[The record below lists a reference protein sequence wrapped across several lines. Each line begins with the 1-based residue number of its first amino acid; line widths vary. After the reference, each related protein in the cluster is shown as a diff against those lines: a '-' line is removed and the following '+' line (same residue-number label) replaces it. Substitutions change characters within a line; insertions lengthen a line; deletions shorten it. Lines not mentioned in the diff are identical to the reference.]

1 MSDEF
6 LLDSVLTQFMEGKYE
21 LYATWMGL
29 AWSGVPLMFLND
41 NYYAVA
47 SFDGSSP
54 NWGQVIWALPG
65 APAWCFVIWILLWE
79 DLYHPVPAAKA
90 TLDGYGSNRIYMV
103 DPAARKRLESRSDY
117 N

>member
-47 SFDGSSP
+47 SYDGSNP
-54 NWGQVIWALPG
+54 NWG
-65 APAWCFVIWILLWE
+65 
-79 DLYHPVPAAKA
+79 
-90 TLDGYGSNRIYMV
+90 
-103 DPAARKRLESRSDY
+103 
-117 N
+117 